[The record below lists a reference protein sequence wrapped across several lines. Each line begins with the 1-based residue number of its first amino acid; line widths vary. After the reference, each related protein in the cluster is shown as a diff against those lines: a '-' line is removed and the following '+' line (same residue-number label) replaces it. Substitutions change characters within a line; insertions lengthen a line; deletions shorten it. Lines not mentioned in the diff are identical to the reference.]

1 MDLYECDICCEKEN
15 RDFRKITSKCK
26 HKAVV
31 CVECVN
37 KCIEKM
43 CIEKH
48 TVQITC
54 PTTGCDKSM
63 ERDDVKNIA
72 TKEIFKRYD
81 YLSFKLAI
89 QKIPEFRWCQA
100 SCGSGQVHK
109 GDDLIFICEA
119 CDAKSCY
126 NCKVLWHEDQTCKE
140 YEIKKSNQDF
150 ATEAYLSATKRCPSC
165 GMYIEK
171 IDKCDHMTCICS
183 YQFCILCLHK
193 HPHHKP
199 TCVHY

>member
-1 MDLYECDICCEKEN
+1 MELYECAVCYEKED

-37 KCIEKM
+37 KCIKK
-43 CIEKH
+43 C
-48 TVQITC
+48 VL
-54 PTTGCDKSM
+54 
-63 ERDDVKNIA
+63 KNI
-72 TKEIFKRYD
+72 RYD

-109 GDDLIFICEA
+109 GDDPIFICEA
-119 CDAKSCY
+119 CDAISCY
-126 NCKVLWHEDQTCKE
+126 NCKVIWHENLTCEEYKE
-140 YEIKKSNQDF
+140 KKNNQDF
-150 ATEAYLSATKRCPSC
+150 ATEAYLSATKKCPGC

-171 IDKCDHMTCICS
+171 N
-183 YQFCILCLHK
+183 
-193 HPHHKP
+193 
-199 TCVHY
+199 